1 MQVMYCIFKVM
12 LLPPSGVLQYI
23 IVVGVDCVHATTMTQ
38 GDKGSLSFLRFPGHN
53 EVDELLS

>member
-1 MQVMYCIFKVM
+1 MYCIFKVM